1 VATFPLG
8 LFYLCG
14 SSSGNQLIARRSVKN
29 CPCSVSS
36 LYVAFVRQAATCV
49 SHLCLTAAVAETV
62 GRRSL
67 SGTAPLSPMC
77 PSPSPLGTGYWRR
90 GGECCLRSWQFLS
103 QSRNSPHFT
112 KAECSL
118 PCSQYPAK
126 LSLSLPRWIQ
136 STQIRSISWR
146 TILISSHPRLDIP
159 SGLLPSGF
167 PTKWSTRLESTSDLV
182 GQKGENATILIF
194 FKKLTITKVTNK
206 LSLCTP
212 WRRTRRVQV

>member
-1 VATFPLG
+1 M
-8 LFYLCG
+8 
-14 SSSGNQLIARRSVKN
+14 KN
-29 CPCSVSS
+29 CLCSVSS
-36 LYVAFVRQAATCV
+36 LDVALVRQAATCV

-67 SGTAPLSPMC
+67 SGTAPLC

-103 QSRNSPHFT
+103 QPRNSPHFT

-126 LSLSLPRWIQ
+126 LSLSLARWIQ

-146 TILISSHPRLDIP
+146 TILISFHPRLGIP

-167 PTKWSTRLESTSDLV
+167 PAKCSTRLESTSDLV

-194 FKKLTITKVTNK
+194 LGSWQLRKATNK